1 MGMSG
6 LCSNG
11 SFELTPS
18 VCTSLPK
25 TGAREESGDQALP
38 IATQRELA
46 QLGLTGYPTLP
57 RGTPRETGLRTAPKG
72 EA

>member
-1 MGMSG
+1 MAMNG
-6 LCSNG
+6 LCSSV

-38 IATQRELA
+38 IAT
-46 QLGLTGYPTLP
+46 LGAGRTGAYRLSSLP